1 MGWKQFFT
9 PVESL
14 DARQAKQFIDQQPAD
29 SVTVLDVRQP
39 AEYEGG
45 HIPGAKLIPLPELQ
59 GRMGEIDKEKPTI
72 VYCAIGGRSRI
83 AAQMLAGSNFPKVF
97 NLNGG
102 FKAWQGN
109 AAVGPEEQGLSLF
122 SGRESAEEVLIVAYS
137 LEKGL
142 QEFYLRMIPLAREI
156 PVKELFQKLAAIEIN
171 HQNRILEE
179 YRRITGTSVDPA
191 LFDREVVGPAM
202 EGGLSTEEYIERAK
216 ANLEQAA
223 DVIGLAMAI
232 EAQAMDLYQ
241 RAADSR
247 TDPEGQKVLRQIARE
262 EQEHLKQLGEL
273 FNRI

>member
-14 DARQAKQFIDQQPAD
+14 DARQAKQMLDQQPAD

-59 GRMGEIDKEKPTI
+59 GRMGEIDKDKPTI

-83 AAQMLAGSNFPKVF
+83 AAQMLAGSNFPKVY
-97 NLNGG
+97 NLSGG

-109 AAVGPEEQGLSLF
+109 TAAGPEDQGLALF
-122 SGRESAEEVLIVAYS
+122 SGRESAEEVLIVAYC

-142 QEFYLRMIPLAREI
+142 QDFYLKMIPLAKEPPI
-156 PVKELFQKLAAIEIN
+156 KELFQKLAAIESN
-171 HQNRILEE
+171 HQNRILDE
-179 YRRITGTSVDPA
+179 YRRITGARVDPGQ
-191 LFDREVVGPAM
+191 FDREIVGPAM

-216 ANLEQAA
+216 ANLAQAA

-247 TDPEGQKVLRQIARE
+247 TDPEGQRVLRQIARE